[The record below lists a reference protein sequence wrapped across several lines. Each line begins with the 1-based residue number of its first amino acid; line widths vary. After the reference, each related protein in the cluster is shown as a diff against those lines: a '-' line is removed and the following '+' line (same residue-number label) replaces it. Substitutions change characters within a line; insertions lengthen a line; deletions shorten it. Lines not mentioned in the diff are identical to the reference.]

1 MIEIRLD
8 KNYSDFV
15 LKFTLKIIKDRAPRE
30 LTYGMEADIDTV
42 DVNIEDVN
50 PYRDYKHTSEIDDSD
65 LFMIV
70 RPSGYDAYYQGESYR
85 GESLD
90 EIIHDMFYD
99 DADPFDLDY

>member
-1 MIEIRLD
+1 MIEIKLEED
-8 KNYSDFV
+8 YSDFNLKV
-15 LKFTLKIIKDRAPRE
+15 LLKRIKRVAPRE
-30 LTYGMEADIDTV
+30 LTYAIEADIDTV
-42 DVNIEDVN
+42 DVNIEPVN

-99 DADPFDLDY
+99 DVDPFDLDY

>member
-8 KNYSDFV
+8 NNYSDFNLKV
-15 LKFTLKIIKDRAPRE
+15 LLKRIKRVAPRE
-30 LTYGMEADIDTV
+30 LTYGIESVEDID
-42 DVNIEDVN
+42 VNVEPVN
-50 PYRDYKHTSEIDDSD
+50 PYSDYEHLSEVYVSD
-65 LFMIV
+65 LFIV
-70 RPSGYDAYYQGESYR
+70 ITLNDFVAYYQGERYS